1 MLKTSTSFFIWEE
14 NNLTLNILAT
24 AWAKQDTFWKVVWD
38 KLKISVKKAAENWEA
53 TKYMLKFIAKSFWIS
68 TKDVELLYW
77 ETSPN
82 KAVKIK
88 NPQII
93 PESLKN
99 WIV

>member
-1 MLKTSTSFFIWEE
+1 MHNKFYIW
-14 NNLTLNILAT
+14 NWDNLTLNILGT

-53 TKYMLKFIAKSFWIS
+53 TKYMLKFIAKSFWVS
-68 TKDVELLYW
+68 NKDVELLYW

-88 NPQII
+88 NPKII

-99 WIV
+99 LIV